1 MNIIE
6 KDQKLEEQKGE
17 ENEVSDAIFYIG
29 KENIYS
35 LLISLY
41 TIARTVQ
48 RYSLSYF
55 CEEVTSATSDH
66 MY

>member
-6 KDQKLEEQKGE
+6 KDRKLEEQKGE
-17 ENEVSDAIFYIG
+17 NEVSDVISYIG

-35 LLISLY
+35 LLISPY
-41 TIARTVQ
+41 TDARTVQ

-55 CEEVTSATSDH
+55 CGEVTSATSDH